1 MQVMVDYIVAYQ
13 NKFVFSN
20 LFHHNL
26 VEMMNKGV
34 NMAGLFGSDILV
46 RKFDYDTW
54 PSVSDNYDKIIAPY
68 NNSIFKLRFHYSSVF
83 SKLWNEQEKQLLSK
97 YRNDGKLPEGKKLM
111 IVYNLNMLT
120 SLSNEDGT
128 IMEAIANSEELEIFE
143 TEAVKDL
150 IDYKW

>member
-1 MQVMVDYIVAYQ
+1 MVDYIVAYQ